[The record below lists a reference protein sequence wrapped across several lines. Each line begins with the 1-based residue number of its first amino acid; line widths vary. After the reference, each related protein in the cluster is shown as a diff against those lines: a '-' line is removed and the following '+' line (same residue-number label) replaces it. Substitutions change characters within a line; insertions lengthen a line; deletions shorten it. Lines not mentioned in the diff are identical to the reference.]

1 MSRFPAPQLFV
12 RFIGVNYM
20 FLTTEKTPYLLTIL
34 FLALG
39 WTITQI
45 STDLAKSP
53 IIEYQSC
60 KKNHPSET
68 EHTFTI
74 TNISSEKL
82 FTNLKFTLRP
92 VDTTAKCLGEPEM
105 IIPPPTEL
113 KGTSSDDSATQPECV
128 DDKYAEYILPQFH
141 PGASIQLVMKTDK
154 NSDINIYVWC
164 KEAVRLVELSFFKT
178 TIVKERLE
186 IMIWSIAIWAILIII
201 YTLIVHYKGINAQ
214 DGGGDT

>member
-1 MSRFPAPQLFV
+1 
-12 RFIGVNYM
+12 M
-20 FLTTEKTPYLLTIL
+20 FLTTEKTPYILTIL

-39 WTITQI
+39 WTVTQV

-60 KKNHPSET
+60 KKNHPNVT
-68 EHTFTI
+68 EHIFTI

-92 VDTTAKCLGEPEM
+92 VDTTAKCLGKPEM

-113 KGTSSDDSATQPECV
+113 KGTSPDVGATEPECIQ
-128 DDKYAEYILPQFH
+128 DKYAVYKLPQFQ

-154 NSDINIYVWC
+154 SSDINKYVWC

-178 TIVKERLE
+178 TIVKERLQ

-201 YTLIVHYKGINAQ
+201 YSLIVHCKGIKAQ
-214 DGGGDT
+214 GGG